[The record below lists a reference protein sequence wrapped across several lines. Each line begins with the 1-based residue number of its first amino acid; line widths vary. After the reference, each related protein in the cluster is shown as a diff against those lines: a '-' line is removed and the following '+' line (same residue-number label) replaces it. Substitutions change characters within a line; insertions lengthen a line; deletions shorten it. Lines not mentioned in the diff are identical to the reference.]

1 LTAVEIY
8 TGVQFGEQEKNDRGR
23 KYAVENV

>member
-8 TGVQFGEQEKNDRGR
+8 TGAQSGEQEKNDRGR
-23 KYAVENV
+23 KYAVENG